1 MNNKL
6 FLTLL
11 AAIGFATSFKVEATT
26 FVDVASLGSGVQVIT
41 GSGAVRSVNAALITQ
56 NQRWTRDR
64 VYILAANVIVQ
75 SGVTLVIEPGTL
87 IRAERNSLKVET
99 GSEAPA
105 NPADPGAIVVAR
117 GGKLIANGTADAP
130 IIFTSIDDPHVPGGY
145 ETIPPIE
152 NKGVVAGT
160 QVINPERILRTGGS
174 STGTIGVAQYT
185 YSGGTITPDAFS
197 YDLAFGGSKSI
208 HTLEGLWGGIVLC
221 GKATVSKG
229 YSTPNDV
236 NARGTTTL
244 ITEPTVNATTGA
256 VSGAKGVEAVEGM
269 AAFPTH
275 AFGGGDD
282 DSDNSGCLRFVEVR
296 FGGFIVIKDKE
307 LNSFSNY
314 GVGQNTVMEFLADW
328 NNADDS
334 FEFWGGAV
342 GMRWAMSCFPGDDGL
357 DTDQGYLG
365 ANQFYVQFQNN
376 GIDASGTRSTRGT
389 GVNIGD
395 SVTENDG
402 SESSNTTR
410 PYSVYTLANATLV
423 GRGYNLV
430 AESATEPQC
439 GPNYKDNGSV
449 QMHNSIIMDSPN
461 GAILV
466 MDRAATTV
474 TTATEAGGSA
484 INRFAVKRT
493 AGGFDGAGKS
503 GDLST
508 DDNGAAANTD
518 GVYKNVWFYRC
529 GLLDRTTA
537 GVNGKYAD
545 VATLNAAIAVDSAAA
560 LTASDTNL
568 FPDQTDRSE
577 RGASANNAVG
587 RANIELVRNQLKHV
601 DNNNKFNLDPGLIVP
616 MHHRITGIDLR
627 VTADAAKNLVGSA
640 LPSYR
645 GINSDAS
652 FVGAVRDNMW
662 MRGWTMAD
670 KAGLFKPEAVQ
681 IVPEVVVSQNAS
693 SQPVITFGGEAGV
706 KYMVEVSTDNR
717 TYTKIATVTAI
728 AGNNAVTDT
737 ARTVG
742 SGLLL
747 YRVIAL

>member
-26 FVDVASLGSGVQVIT
+26 FVDVASLGSGVEVVT
-41 GSGAVRSVNAALITQ
+41 GTGTVRTVNAALISQ

-64 VYILAANVIVQ
+64 VYILAANVIVK

-87 IRAERNSLKVET
+87 IRAERNSLKVDT
-99 GSEAPA
+99 GTEAPA
-105 NPADPGAIVVAR
+105 NPADVGAIVVAR

-160 QVINPERILRTGGS
+160 QVINQERILRTGGA

-185 YSGGTITPDAFS
+185 YSGGTLTADAFS

-221 GKATVSKG
+221 GNATVVKG
-229 YSTPNDV
+229 YGTDQ
-236 NARGTTTL
+236 NARGTTSL
-244 ITEPTVNATTGA
+244 ITEPTVNPTTGG

-282 DSDNSGCLRFVEVR
+282 DSDNSGILRFVEVR
-296 FGGFIVIKDKE
+296 YGGFIVIKDKE

-334 FEFWGGAV
+334 FEFWGGAA

-376 GIDASGTRSTRGT
+376 GIDASGTKSTRGT

-402 SESSNTTR
+402 SESSNTSR

-423 GRGYNLV
+423 GRGYNSV
-430 AESATEPQC
+430 AESAAEPQC

-466 MDRAATTV
+466 MDTAATTV
-474 TTATEAGGSA
+474 TTASQAGGSA

-493 AGGFDGAGKS
+493 TGGFDGAGKA

-508 DDNGAAANTD
+508 DDNGPAANTD
-518 GVYKNVWFYRC
+518 GLYKNVWFHRC

-545 VATLNAAIAVDSAAA
+545 VAALNAAIAVDSVAA

-568 FPDQTDRSE
+568 FPDQTDRKE
-577 RGASANNAVG
+577 RGAATTGIPV
-587 RANIELVRNQLKHV
+587 RANIALVQTELKSIA
-601 DNNNKFNLDPGLIVP
+601 NNNKFNLDPGLIVP
-616 MHHRITGIDLR
+616 IHHRITGIDLR

-681 IVPEVVVSQNAS
+681 IVPEVVVSQNSS
-693 SQPVITFGGEAGV
+693 SQPVITFGGELGV

-717 TYTKIATVTAI
+717 TYTKIATVTAT

-737 ARTVG
+737 VRTVG
-742 SGLLL
+742 NGLLL

>member
-1 MNNKL
+1 MKNKL
-6 FLTLL
+6 LLTLL
-11 AAIGFATSFKVEATT
+11 TAIGFAASFKAEATT
-26 FVDVASLGSGVQVIT
+26 FVDVSSLGTGVDVIT
-41 GSGAVRSVNAALITQ
+41 GTGAVRSVNAAVISV

-64 VYILAANVIVQ
+64 VYILSANVIVK

-87 IRAERNSLKVET
+87 IRAERPSLKVDT
-99 GSEAPA
+99 GTEAPA
-105 NPADPGAIVVAR
+105 NPADPGAIVCAR
-117 GGKLIANGTADAP
+117 GGKIIANGTADAP
-130 IIFTSIDDPHVPGGY
+130 IIFTSIDDIHVPGGY

-152 NKGVVAGT
+152 NKGVVASA
-160 QVINPERILRTGGS
+160 QVQNPERILRTGGV
-174 STGTIGVAQYT
+174 STGTIGVATYT
-185 YSGGTITPDAFS
+185 YSGGTLTADAFD
-197 YDLAFGGSKSI
+197 YDLAFGGAESI

-221 GKATVSKG
+221 GKATLSKG
-229 YSTPNDV
+229 YSTPTNT
-236 NARGTTTL
+236 NARTEL
-244 ITEPTVNATTGA
+244 ITEPTVNASTGA

-282 DSDNSGCLRFVEVR
+282 DTDNSGCLRFVEVR
-296 FGGFIVIKDKE
+296 YGGFIVIKDKE

-376 GIDASGTRSTRGT
+376 GINSSGTKSTRGS

-423 GRGYNLV
+423 GRGYNAV
-430 AESATEPQC
+430 AVDAVEPQC

-461 GAILV
+461 GGILV
-466 MDRAATTV
+466 MDTQATTV
-474 TTATEAGGSA
+474 TTASEAGGSA

-493 AGGFDGAGKS
+493 EGGFDGAGKAS
-503 GDLST
+503 DLT
-508 DDNGAAANTD
+508 TADTGGAANTD
-518 GVYKNVWFYRC
+518 GLYKNVWFYRC

-537 GVNGKYAD
+537 GVDGKYASLQ
-545 VATLNAAIAVDSAAA
+545 ALNDAILADSATAF
-560 LTASDTNL
+560 TASDSNL
-568 FPDQTDRSE
+568 FPSETDRKE
-577 RGASANNAVG
+577 RGVSANGTVG
-587 RANIELVRNQLKHV
+587 RANIALVTAQLKLTA
-601 DNNNKFNLDPGLIVP
+601 NNNKFNVNPGLDIP
-616 MHHRITGIDLR
+616 YNHRISGIDLR
-627 VTADAAKNLVGSA
+627 VTGDAKDLTTSA
-640 LPSYR
+640 LPTYR
-645 GINSDAS
+645 NINADAT

-662 MRGWTMAD
+662 MRNWTMAD
-670 KAGLFKPEAVQ
+670 KAGLFKTEAVA
-681 IVPEVVVSQNAS
+681 IVPEVVVSANGS
-693 SQPVITFGGEAGV
+693 NQPVITFGGEVGK

-717 TYTKIATVTAI
+717 TYSKITTVTAVD
-728 AGNNAVTDT
+728 GNNTVTDT
-737 ARTVG
+737 ARIVG

-747 YRVIAL
+747 YRVICL

>member
-1 MNNKL
+1 MKNKL
-6 FLTLL
+6 FLTLV
-11 AAIGFATSFKVEATT
+11 AAIGFAASFKAEATT
-26 FVDVASLGSGVQVIT
+26 FVDVSSLGSGVTVVTGT
-41 GSGAVRSVNAALITQ
+41 GSVRTVNAAVITQ

-64 VYILAANVIVQ
+64 VYILSGNVIVAPE
-75 SGVTLVIEPGTL
+75 VTVVIEPGTL
-87 IRAERNSLKVET
+87 IRAERPSLRVET
-99 GSEAPA
+99 GGEAPA

-130 IIFTSIDDPHVPGGY
+130 IIFTSIDDIHVPGGY

-152 NKGVVAGT
+152 NKGVVASA
-160 QVINPERILRTGGS
+160 QVQNPQRILRTGGV
-174 STGTIGVAQYT
+174 STGTVGQATYT
-185 YSGGTITPDAFS
+185 YSGGTLTADAFD
-197 YDLAFGGSKSI
+197 YDLAFGGTESI

-229 YSTPNDV
+229 YGTPTNT
-236 NARGTTTL
+236 NARGTTTR
-244 ITEPTVNATTGA
+244 ITEPTVDPQTGA

-269 AAFPTH
+269 AAFPTY

-282 DSDNSGCLRFVEVR
+282 DLDNSGMLRFVEVR
-296 FGGFIVIKDKE
+296 YGGFIVIKDKE

-376 GIDASGTRSTRGT
+376 GINASGTKSTRGS

-423 GRGYNLV
+423 GRGYNAV
-430 AESATEPQC
+430 AVDAVEPQC

-466 MDRAATTV
+466 MDQAATTV
-474 TTATEAGGSA
+474 TTASEAGGSA
-484 INRFAVKRT
+484 INRFAIKRT
-493 AGGFDGAGKS
+493 EGGFDGAGKAS
-503 GDLST
+503 DLT
-508 DDNGAAANTD
+508 TADTGEAANPD
-518 GVYKNVWFYRC
+518 GLYKNVWFYRC
-529 GLLDRTTA
+529 GLLGRSQA
-537 GVNGKYAD
+537 GINGKYS
-545 VATLNAAIAVDSAAA
+545 TLTLLGNAIAADSAAA
-560 LTASDTNL
+560 YTASDSNL
-568 FPDQTDRSE
+568 FPTATDRRE
-577 RGASANNAVG
+577 RGAATAGVPN
-587 RANIELVRNQLKHV
+587 RANIQLVV
-601 DNNNKFNLDPGLIVP
+601 DQIKLPANNNKFNLNPGLDIP
-616 MHHRITGIDLR
+616 YNHRISGIDLR
-627 VTADAAKNLVGSA
+627 VTGNAKDLTTSA
-640 LPSYR
+640 LPTYR
-645 GINSDAS
+645 NINADAT

-670 KAGLFKPEAVQ
+670 KAGLFKSEAVQ
-681 IVPEVVVSQNAS
+681 IVPEVVVAPNAS
-693 SQPVITFGGEAGV
+693 NQPVITFGGEAGV

-717 TYTKIATVTAI
+717 TYTKIATVTAT
-728 AGNNAVTDT
+728 AGNNVVTDT
-737 ARTVG
+737 ARTVD

-747 YRVIAL
+747 YRVIGL